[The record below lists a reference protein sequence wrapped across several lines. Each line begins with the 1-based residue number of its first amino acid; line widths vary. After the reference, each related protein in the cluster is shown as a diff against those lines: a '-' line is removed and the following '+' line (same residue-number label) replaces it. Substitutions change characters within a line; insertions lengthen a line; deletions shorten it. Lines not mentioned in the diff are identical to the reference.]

1 MSQTLSEERQ
11 KVIDALNEA
20 RGLELN
26 AITQYMNHHY
36 NLAAMDYGD
45 MAAKV
50 KLIAID
56 EMRHAELFAE
66 RIEELGGQPT
76 TAPSGKAVKGLDV
89 NELFSS
95 DRNLEAGAI
104 DAYNRF
110 LSICRENGD
119 STSAKL
125 FETVIDEEQIHYNY
139 FEIVVDHIAK
149 LGDSYLA
156 QIAGT
161 PSATGIQY
169 QGFVSRQTGA
179 QQDG

>member
-1 MSQTLSEERQ
+1 MSQASQEERQ

-45 MAAKV
+45 MAAKM

-56 EMRHAELFAE
+56 EMRHAELLAE
-66 RIEELGGQPT
+66 RIEELDGQPT
-76 TAPSGKAVKGLDV
+76 TAPSGKAEKGLEV
-89 NELFSS
+89 ARLFTS
-95 DRNLEAGAI
+95 DKDREAGAI
-104 DAYNRF
+104 DTYNRF
-110 LSICRENGD
+110 LSVCRENGD

-125 FETVIDEEQIHYNY
+125 FETIIDEEQIHYNY
-139 FEIVVDHIAK
+139 FEVVVNHIEK
-149 LGDSYLA
+149 LGDTYLA
-156 QIAGT
+156 QVAGT

-169 QGFVSRQTGA
+169 QGFVARQTGTPR
-179 QQDG
+179 DG